1 LFIPLKVP
9 TNQGG
14 KVAELHNKIR
24 RFRFEAGEMTQQAL
38 ADALGVSRQTIHSIE
53 KGKFNPSVRLALQ
66 MARLFDTAVESLFSL
81 EGEE

>member
-1 LFIPLKVP
+1 MPLPVP
-9 TNQGG
+9 ANQGG
-14 KVAELHNKIR
+14 KVAELHNKLR

-66 MARLFDTAVESLFSL
+66 MARLFHTAVESLFSL